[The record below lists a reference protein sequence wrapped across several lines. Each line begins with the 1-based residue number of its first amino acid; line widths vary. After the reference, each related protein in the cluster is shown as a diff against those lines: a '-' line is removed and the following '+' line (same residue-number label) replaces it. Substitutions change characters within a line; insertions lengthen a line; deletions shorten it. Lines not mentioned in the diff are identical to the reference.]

1 MATEEKSLLLF
12 LLGATMLKRTIL
24 LLLSIFS
31 SAFSIASTIKPTF
44 LAEVTPTGAKIT
56 AVALEYKDNILS
68 GSDLRKIYDVE
79 TSLNQ
84 KEYIKR
90 NIIRAYVNDKPNK
103 AFESKAGK
111 FVILELDYRDT
122 NANFYSLRTENDQA
136 VSFKA
141 KDANG
146 QIIHVNKVQS
156 NKVPEFYQNELT
168 YLVKQKGILK
178 FSNGEDVSPSE
189 IKDYANKENISIKY
203 IDLFSS
209 HQISLSQAENN
220 LLYRLYSPQKIENK
234 KYPLTLFLH
243 GSGQVGKDNM
253 AHLLSSKGAISTL
266 QYEEGFV
273 VAPQYSSVFDPFDKE
288 GIHWQIN
295 NRHQL
300 IFKMLDEI
308 IANNPNIDTQ
318 RIYVVGLSR
327 GAEGGLYL
335 LQKRPELFAGA
346 LLMSGREANTI
357 EWIDG
362 NATKDSL
369 LALKDKPIWFFHSKE
384 DKVSPVQGSRINYD
398 ILSKEIGSKFVKYTE
413 FTTQQEGDN
422 GIVNNNAH
430 NSWDAVFNS
439 PEAMEWLLKQKLD

>member
-1 MATEEKSLLLF
+1 MGF
-12 LLGATMLKRTIL
+12 L
-24 LLLSIFS
+24 
-31 SAFSIASTIKPTF
+31 
-44 LAEVTPTGAKIT
+44 
-56 AVALEYKDNILS
+56 
-68 GSDLRKIYDVE
+68 
-79 TSLNQ
+79 
-84 KEYIKR
+84 
-90 NIIRAYVNDKPNK
+90 
-103 AFESKAGK
+103 
-111 FVILELDYRDT
+111 
-122 NANFYSLRTENDQA
+122 
-136 VSFKA
+136 
-141 KDANG
+141 
-146 QIIHVNKVQS
+146 
-156 NKVPEFYQNELT
+156 YQNELT

>member
-1 MATEEKSLLLF
+1 
-12 LLGATMLKRTIL
+12 MLKRTIL

-31 SAFSIASTIKPTF
+31 SMYSIASTIKPTF

-56 AVALEYKDNILS
+56 AVALEYENNILS

-90 NIIRAYVNDKPNK
+90 NIIRAYVNDTPNK

-111 FVILELDYRDT
+111 FVILELDDRDA
-122 NANFYSLRTENDQA
+122 NANFYSLRAENDQA

-146 QIIHVNKVQS
+146 KIIYVNKVQS
-156 NKVPEFYQNELT
+156 NRIPEFYQNELT

-178 FSNGEDVSPSE
+178 FSNGVDASPSE

-243 GSGQVGKDNM
+243 GSGQVGKDNI

-288 GIHWQIN
+288 GIHWQTN

-308 IANNPNIDTQ
+308 IANNPNIDSR

-335 LQKRPELFAGA
+335 LQKRPELFAAA

-362 NATKDSL
+362 NASKDNL
-369 LALKDKPIWFFHSKE
+369 LVLRDKPIWLFHSKE
-384 DKVSPVQGSRINYD
+384 DKVSPVNGSRINYG
-398 ILSKEIGSKFVKYTE
+398 ILSKDIGSKLVKYTE
-413 FTTQQEGDN
+413 FNTQNEGDN

-439 PEAMEWLLKQKLD
+439 YEVIKWLLEQKLN